1 MKLKLT
7 IDLDS
12 STFEVEGR
20 LVARDGHDIAWCLR
34 EVAQT
39 IDGMW
44 AIDHTDFPVR
54 DPSGNRVGNVE
65 ITAE

>member
-7 IDLDS
+7 MDLDNS
-12 STFEVEGR
+12 AFEVAGQPD
-20 LVARDGHDIAWCLR
+20 ARDGHDIAWCLR
-34 EVAQT
+34 RVAKT

-44 AIDHTDFPVR
+44 AVDHTDFPVR
-54 DPSGNRVGNVE
+54 DHSGSRVGNVE